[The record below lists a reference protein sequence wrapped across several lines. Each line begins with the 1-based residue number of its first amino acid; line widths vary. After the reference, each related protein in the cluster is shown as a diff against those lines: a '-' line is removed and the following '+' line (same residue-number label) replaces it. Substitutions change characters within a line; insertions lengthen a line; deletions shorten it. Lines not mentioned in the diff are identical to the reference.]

1 MTIMHWH
8 YPTEITVGENTSQEL
23 AEHCLSLGIRNP
35 LIVTDSY
42 LAETTLLNSLIKLCV
57 QKGLTVSVFSDF
69 SGNPTGDQVEL
80 GIKLCLKEQHDGVI
94 AIGGG
99 SSIDTAKAI
108 ALVARQSHT
117 LWDFEDVGN
126 NWKKANP
133 ADILPVI
140 ALPTTAGT
148 GSEVGRA
155 SVITDDIAKIKKIIF
170 HPSMLPKQVVL
181 DPLLTAS
188 LPPHLTAA
196 TGMDA
201 LSHNMEAFCSSSY
214 HPMAE
219 SIALEGIRLC
229 KLYLPITY
237 VDGSNLQARTQML
250 IASTMGAT
258 AFQKGLG
265 AMHAIAHTLGA
276 RYNHHHGLLN
286 AILMPYVLCANQ
298 HYLTEKMQRL
308 GRYLDLEQPDFMGVL
323 NWVIQLRQA
332 LNIPHTLADIGLNN
346 TDIKLIGTMS
356 LQDAA
361 AAGNP
366 IHLSA
371 VQYEEIFQ
379 HAINGT
385 LDL

>member
-8 YPTEITVGENTSQEL
+8 YPTEITVGENTSQQL
-23 AEHCLSLGIRNP
+23 PDYCLSLGMQNP
-35 LIVTDSY
+35 LIVTDPN
-42 LAETTLLNSLIKLCV
+42 LAETDLLSTLIQFCV
-57 QKGLTVSVFSDF
+57 QRGLTVSVFSEY
-69 SGNPTGDQVEL
+69 SGNPTGAQIEL
-80 GIKLCLKEQHDGVI
+80 GIKVCLKGQHDGVI

-99 SSIDTAKAI
+99 SSIDTGKAI
-108 ALVARQSHT
+108 ALVARQQHK
-117 LWDFEDVGN
+117 LWDFEDLGD
-126 NWKKANP
+126 NWKKANN
-133 ADILPVI
+133 ADILPII

-155 SVITDDIAKIKKIIF
+155 SVITDDTAKVKKIIF
-170 HPSMLPKQVVL
+170 HPDMMPKQVIL

-298 HYLTEKMQRL
+298 HYLKEKMQRL

-323 NWVIQLRQA
+323 DWVIQLRQT
-332 LNIPHTLADIGLNN
+332 LSIPHTLADIGIDNR
-346 TDIKLIGTMS
+346 DIKLIATMS

-361 AAGNP
+361 ATSNP

-371 VQYEEIFQ
+371 IQYEEIVQ